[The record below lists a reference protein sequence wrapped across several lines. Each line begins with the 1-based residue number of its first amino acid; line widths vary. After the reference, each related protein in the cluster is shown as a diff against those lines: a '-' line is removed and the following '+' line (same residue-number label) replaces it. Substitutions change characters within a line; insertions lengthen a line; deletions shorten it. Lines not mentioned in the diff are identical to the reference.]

1 MEFKKIQL
9 NGFKSFADKTN
20 FLIEEGLTGIVG
32 PNGCGKSNIVESL
45 RWVMGETSKS
55 NIVESLRWVMG
66 ETSAKSMRGSGME
79 DVIFNGTSNKAS
91 KNIAE
96 VSIDVENKN
105 NEGPV
110 QYRDLDQIS
119 VRRKIEKDK
128 GSKFYINDKEVRARD
143 AQMFFADLSTGA
155 HSPSMISQGRI
166 GALVTAKPTDRRAI
180 LEEAAGISGLHVR
193 RHEAELRLGAAENNL
208 KRADELRRQQEKQ
221 LANLQKQAEE
231 ATKYKLIS
239 EEIKKIEAG
248 LYYLKLLEIDKE
260 IKIENEIN
268 NEAEG
273 EVEGFNNKIKIENEI
288 NNEAEGE
295 VEGFNNKIT
304 ELENLIK
311 IATDKV
317 SPLRE
322 KNIENLSRI
331 QRLNL
336 ELQSLDEENTR
347 IQDEIES
354 INKSISTLDE
364 DINRERGIIIDANS
378 NEKRL
383 KEEKADLIEIDSKYF
398 ETEKLSNE
406 DLENAKKELKKEQ
419 EAVDEVVNN
428 IAEGSINISLGPIK
442 NVKNSINRAKELI
455 NSNEIQQAVTLLD
468 RCNMELDNFLNDL
481 KNEKSRQELLNVNEK
496 SQNIKQL
503 QEKYAD
509 AYSKNQSIKNESIK
523 RNERIK
529 TIETEIESWK
539 NLLSNSEKMV
549 AELIERKNKLSDQL
563 KKLENQPRV
572 QAERK
577 GQISENLRI
586 SDKEKVDNDIVIEET
601 DKRIETLRTELNE
614 IQEQSIQIRERK
626 ASSGATIEG
635 LQKRKSDLLDRINS
649 ELNLSEDNI
658 LENSNLN
665 GVEELPNAIDQ
676 EDALD
681 KKKQE
686 RESLGSVNLKADEE
700 TSKYEDEI
708 KKMEQDRSDLVTA
721 IVKLKDSIN
730 ELNQKGRE
738 RLIEAFEKVNRKFNE
753 VYTKLFN
760 GGNAKLELVDS
771 DDPLEAGLEMLV
783 SPPGKRLQ
791 SITLL
796 SGGEQALTA
805 LSLIFAVFLTNP
817 SPICVLDEVDAPLD
831 DANVTRFCNLLEE
844 LIKIT
849 NTKFIIVTHHALTM
863 SKMNRLYGVTMPE
876 KGISQLVAVDL
887 QKAESMVA

>member
-20 FLIEEGLTGIVG
+20 FLIEDGLTGIVG
-32 PNGCGKSNIVESL
+32 PNGCG
-45 RWVMGETSKS
+45 KS

-79 DVIFNGTSNKAS
+79 DVIFSGTSNKAS

-96 VSIDVENKN
+96 VSVNIENKN

-110 QYRDLDQIS
+110 QYRELDEIN

-193 RHEAELRLGAAENNL
+193 RHEAELRLNAAENNL

-231 ATKYKLIS
+231 ATKYKSIS

-248 LYYLKLLEIDKE
+248 LYYLKLLEIDNE

-268 NEAEG
+268 NEAGG
-273 EVEGFNNKIKIENEI
+273 EVSGFNNKI
-288 NNEAEGE
+288 A
-295 VEGFNNKIT
+295 

-311 IATDKV
+311 SATDKV
-317 SPLRE
+317 LPLRE

-336 ELQSLDEENTR
+336 ELQSLDKENTR
-347 IQDEIES
+347 TQDEIEN
-354 INKSISTLDE
+354 IKKSIQTLEE
-364 DINRERGIIIDANS
+364 DITRERGIVIDANS

-383 KEEKADLIEIDSKYF
+383 REEKIDLIEVDSKYF

-406 DLENAKKELKKEQ
+406 ELENAKNNLKNEQ
-419 EAVDEVVNN
+419 KAVDEVVNN
-428 IAEGSINISLGPIK
+428 IAEGPINISVGPIK
-442 NVKNSINRAKELI
+442 NVKDSINRVKELI
-455 NSNEIQQAVTLLD
+455 NINEINQAVTLLD
-468 RCNMELDNFLNDL
+468 RCNMELDNFLNEL
-481 KNEKSRQELLNVNEK
+481 KNEKSRDELLSVNEK

-539 NLLSNSEKMV
+539 NLLSNSEKMFN
-549 AELIERKNKLSDQL
+549 ELSERK
-563 KKLENQPRV
+563 KKLTLQLTELDNQPKA

-586 SDKEKVDNDIVIEET
+586 SDKEKIDNDVVIDET
-601 DKRIETLRTELNE
+601 DKTIETLRTQLNE

-635 LQKRKSDLLDRINS
+635 LNKRKNDLLDRINS
-649 ELNLSEDNI
+649 ELDLSEDNI

-665 GVEELPNAIDQ
+665 GFEELPNAIDQ

-681 KKKQE
+681 RKKQE
-686 RESLGSVNLKADEE
+686 REKLGSVNLKADEE
-700 TSKYEDEI
+700 TSKYENEI
-708 KKMEQDRSDLVTA
+708 KKMEQDRSDIVTA
-721 IVKLKDSIN
+721 ITKLKDSIG

-831 DANVTRFCNLLEE
+831 DANVTRFCSLLEE

>member
-9 NGFKSFADKTN
+9 NGFKSFAEKTN
-20 FLIEEGLTGIVG
+20 FLIEDGLTGIVG
-32 PNGCGKSNIVESL
+32 PNGCG
-45 RWVMGETSKS
+45 KS

-79 DVIFNGTSNKAS
+79 DVIFSGTSNKAS

-96 VSIDVENKN
+96 VSISVANEN
-105 NEGPV
+105 NEGPL
-110 QYRDLDQIS
+110 QYREFKEIN

-231 ATKYKLIS
+231 ATKYKMIS

-248 LYYLKLLEIDKE
+248 LYYLKLIEIDNE
-260 IKIENEIN
+260 IRVENEIN

-273 EVEGFNNKIKIENEI
+273 EVAGYNNKI
-288 NNEAEGE
+288 A
-295 VEGFNNKIT
+295 
-304 ELENLIK
+304 ELEKLIK
-311 IATDKV
+311 QETDKV
-317 SPLRE
+317 SPLRS
-322 KNIENLSRI
+322 KNIENLSKI

-336 ELQSLDEENTR
+336 ELQGLDEENTR
-347 IQDEIES
+347 TQTEIETLK
-354 INKSISTLDE
+354 KSLQTIEE
-364 DINRERGIIIDANS
+364 DITRERGIIIDANS

-383 KEEKADLIEIDSKYF
+383 KEEKNELIETDSKYF
-398 ETEKLSNE
+398 ETERLSNE
-406 DLENAKKELKKEQ
+406 DLERAKKALSDEQ
-419 EAVDEVVNN
+419 KSVDEVVNN
-428 IAEGSINISLGPIK
+428 LADGAINISIGPIK
-442 NVKNSINRAKELI
+442 NVKNTIIKIKELI
-455 NSNEIQQAVTLLD
+455 EANELNQASALLD
-468 RCNMELDNFLNDL
+468 RCTMELDSFLNEL
-481 KNEKSRQELLNVNEK
+481 KNDRNRNELLSVNEK
-496 SQNIKQL
+496 SQSIKLL

-509 AYSKNQSIKNESIK
+509 SYSKNQSIKNESIK
-523 RNERIK
+523 RNQRIK
-529 TIETEIESWK
+529 TIETEIDSWR
-539 NLLSNSEKMV
+539 NLLTNSEKMV
-549 AELIERKNKLSDQL
+549 AELTERKNKLSSQL
-563 KKLENQPRV
+563 NKLDNQPKL
-572 QAERK
+572 QAEKK
-577 GQISENLRI
+577 GQISESLRI
-586 SDKEKVDNDIVIEET
+586 SEKEKIENEKIIFET
-601 DKRIETLRTELNE
+601 DEKIENLRSQLNE

-626 ASSGATIEG
+626 ASSGATIDG
-635 LQKRKSDLLDRINS
+635 LKKRKGDLLDRIDS
-649 ELNLSEDNI
+649 ELDLTEDNI

-665 GVEELPNAIDQ
+665 GVEDLPDAVIQ
-676 EDALD
+676 EDLLD

-686 RESLGSVNLKADEE
+686 REKLGSVNLRADEE
-700 TSKYEDEI
+700 TSKYEIEI
-708 KKMEQDRSDLVTA
+708 KKMEQDRMDLVTA
-721 IVKLKDSIN
+721 IVKLKESIN

-738 RLIEAFEKVNRKFNE
+738 RLIEAFERVNRKFNE

-805 LSLIFAVFLTNP
+805 LSLIFAVFLSNP

-844 LIKIT
+844 LTKIT

>member
-1 MEFKKIQL
+1 M
-9 NGFKSFADKTN
+9 
-20 FLIEEGLTGIVG
+20 
-32 PNGCGKSNIVESL
+32 
-45 RWVMGETSKS
+45 
-55 NIVESLRWVMG
+55 
-66 ETSAKSMRGSGME
+66 
-79 DVIFNGTSNKAS
+79 
-91 KNIAE
+91 
-96 VSIDVENKN
+96 
-105 NEGPV
+105 
-110 QYRDLDQIS
+110 
-119 VRRKIEKDK
+119 
-128 GSKFYINDKEVRARD
+128 
-143 AQMFFADLSTGA
+143 
-155 HSPSMISQGRI
+155 
-166 GALVTAKPTDRRAI
+166 
-180 LEEAAGISGLHVR
+180 
-193 RHEAELRLGAAENNL
+193 
-208 KRADELRRQQEKQ
+208 
-221 LANLQKQAEE
+221 
-231 ATKYKLIS
+231 
-239 EEIKKIEAG
+239 
-248 LYYLKLLEIDKE
+248 
-260 IKIENEIN
+260 
-268 NEAEG
+268 
-273 EVEGFNNKIKIENEI
+273 
-288 NNEAEGE
+288 
-295 VEGFNNKIT
+295 
-304 ELENLIK
+304 
-311 IATDKV
+311 
-317 SPLRE
+317 
-322 KNIENLSRI
+322 SRI

-354 INKSISTLDE
+354 ISKSIKTLDE

-383 KEEKADLIEIDSKYF
+383 KEEKADLIEVDSKYF

-428 IAEGSINISLGPIK
+428 IAEGSINTSLGPIK
-442 NVKNSINRAKELI
+442 NVKNSINRVKELI
-455 NSNEIQQAVTLLD
+455 DINEINQAVTLLD
-468 RCNMELDNFLNDL
+468 RCNIELDNFLNDL
-481 KNEKSRQELLNVNEK
+481 KNEKSRQELLSVNEK

-549 AELIERKNKLSDQL
+549 AELTERKNKLSAQL
-563 KKLENQPRV
+563 KELDNQPRV

-586 SDKEKVDNDIVIEET
+586 SDKEKIDNDAIIEET
-601 DKRIETLRTELNE
+601 DNKIETLRNELNE

-658 LENSNLN
+658 LENSNLF
-665 GVEELPNAIDQ
+665 GAEELPDAIDQ

-721 IVKLKDSIN
+721 IMKLKDSIN

>member
-20 FLIEEGLTGIVG
+20 FLIEDGLTGIVG
-32 PNGCGKSNIVESL
+32 PNGCG
-45 RWVMGETSKS
+45 KS

-79 DVIFNGTSNKAS
+79 DVIFSGTSNKPS

-96 VSIDVENKN
+96 VSVTVANQN
-105 NEGPV
+105 NEGPI
-110 QYRDLDQIS
+110 QFRELDEVN

-128 GSKFYINDKEVRARD
+128 GSKFYINEKEVRARD

-166 GALVTAKPTDRRAI
+166 GALVTAKPTDRRTI

-193 RHEAELRLGAAENNL
+193 RHEAELRLTAAENNL

-231 ATKYKLIS
+231 ATKYKNIS
-239 EEIKKIEAG
+239 DDIKKIEAG

-260 IKIENEIN
+260 IRIENEIN
-268 NEAEG
+268 TEAEV
-273 EVEGFNNKIKIENEI
+273 EVTGFNNKILEI
-288 NNEAEGE
+288 
-295 VEGFNNKIT
+295 
-304 ELENLIK
+304 ENLIK
-311 IATDKV
+311 SETDKV
-317 SPLRE
+317 APLRE
-322 KNIENLSRI
+322 KNIENLSKI

-336 ELQSLDEENTR
+336 ELQNLDKENTR
-347 IQDEIES
+347 IQDEIEN
-354 INKSISTLDE
+354 IKKSLKTFDE
-364 DINRERGIIIDANS
+364 DIIREKGIVIDANS

-383 KEEKADLIEIDSKYF
+383 KEEKNELIELDSKYY
-398 ETEKLSNE
+398 ETEKKSNE
-406 DLENAKKELKKEQ
+406 DLS
-419 EAVDEVVNN
+419 
-428 IAEGSINISLGPIK
+428 SIKSKLNLEIDKI
-442 NVKNSINRAKELI
+442 IELI
-455 NSNEIQQAVTLLD
+455 NSKKNEEATTLL
-468 RCNMELDNFLNDL
+468 
-481 KNEKSRQELLNVNEK
+481 EKCKLSIEE
-496 SQNIKQL
+496 
-503 QEKYAD
+503 YAD
-509 AYSKNQSIKNESIK
+509 SYSKNQNIKKESTK
-523 RNERIK
+523 RNERISVIDK
-529 TIETEIESWK
+529 EIESWK
-539 NLLSNSEKMV
+539 NLLINSEKM
-549 AELIERKNKLSDQL
+549 LIELSDRKNKLNLQL
-563 KKLENQPRV
+563 EKLDNEPRL
-572 QAERK
+572 QAEKK
-577 GQISENLRI
+577 GQISEGLRIAKEEKTKNESIIFVTDEKIENLR
-586 SDKEKVDNDIVIEET
+586 T
-601 DKRIETLRTELNE
+601 QLNE

-635 LQKRKSDLLDRINS
+635 LKKRKNDLLDRITS
-649 ELNLSEDNI
+649 ELNLTEENI
-658 LENSNLN
+658 LENSDLF
-665 GVEELPNAIDQ
+665 GKEELPDAVNQ
-676 EDALD
+676 EDLLD

-686 RESLGSVNLKADEE
+686 REKLGSVNLKADEE
-700 TSKYEDEI
+700 TNKYETEI
-708 KKMEQDRSDLVTA
+708 KKMEQDRADLVTA
-721 IVKLKDSIN
+721 IIKLKDSIN

-738 RLIEAFEKVNRKFNE
+738 RLIEAFDKVNRKFNE

-805 LSLIFAVFLTNP
+805 LSLVFAVFLTNP

>member
-45 RWVMGETSKS
+45 RWVMGETS
-55 NIVESLRWVMG
+55 
-66 ETSAKSMRGSGME
+66 AKSMRGSGME
-79 DVIFNGTSNKAS
+79 DVIFSGTSNKAS

-96 VSIDVENKN
+96 VSIDVDNKD

-110 QYRDLDQIS
+110 QYRELDQIN

-231 ATKYKLIS
+231 ASKYKSIT

-248 LYYLKLLEIDKE
+248 LYYLKLIEIDKE
-260 IKIENEIN
+260 IRIENEIN

-273 EVEGFNNKIKIENEI
+273 EVEGFNSKIS
-288 NNEAEGE
+288 
-295 VEGFNNKIT
+295 

-311 IATDKV
+311 SATDKV

-347 IQDEIES
+347 TQDEIES
-354 INKSISTLDE
+354 IKKSIQTLDE
-364 DINRERGIIIDANS
+364 DISRERGIIIDANS

-383 KEEKADLIEIDSKYF
+383 KEEKTDLIDIDSKYF

-406 DLENAKKELKKEQ
+406 ELEEAKRKLKKEQ
-419 EAVDEVVNN
+419 EAVDEVVNT
-428 IAEGSINISLGPIK
+428 IAEGTLNISIGPIK
-442 NVKNSINRAKELI
+442 NVKNSINRVKELI
-455 NSNEIQQAVTLLD
+455 DSNEINQAVTLLD

-481 KNEKSRQELLNVNEK
+481 KNEKSREELLNVNEK

-529 TIETEIESWK
+529 TIETEVESWK
-539 NLLSNSEKMV
+539 NLLANSEKMV
-549 AELIERKNKLSDQL
+549 GELTDRKNKLTDQL
-563 KKLENQPRV
+563 KELDNQPKA

-586 SDKEKVDNDIVIEET
+586 SDKEKIDNDTVIEET
-601 DKRIETLRTELNE
+601 DKQIENLRSQLNE

-626 ASSGATIEG
+626 ASSGATVEG

-649 ELNLSEDNI
+649 ELNLSEENI
-658 LENSNLN
+658 LEYSNLN
-665 GVEELPNAIDQ
+665 GIEDLPNPVDQ
-676 EDALD
+676 EDSLD

-686 RESLGSVNLKADEE
+686 REKLGSVNLKADEE

-721 IVKLKDSIN
+721 IIKLKESIN

-738 RLIEAFEKVNRKFNE
+738 RLIEAFDKVNRKFNE

-831 DANVTRFCNLLEE
+831 DANVTRFCSLLEE

>member
-9 NGFKSFADKTN
+9 NGFKSFADKTD

-45 RWVMGETSKS
+45 RWVMGETS
-55 NIVESLRWVMG
+55 
-66 ETSAKSMRGSGME
+66 AKSMRGSGME
-79 DVIFNGTSNKAS
+79 DVIFSGTSNKPS

-96 VSIDVENKN
+96 VSVNVANKN
-105 NEGPV
+105 NEGPI
-110 QYRDLDQIS
+110 QFRELDEVN

-193 RHEAELRLGAAENNL
+193 RHEAELRLSAAENNL
-208 KRADELRRQQEKQ
+208 KRADELRRQQERQ

-231 ATKYKLIS
+231 ATKYKNIS
-239 EEIKKIEAG
+239 DEIKKIEAG

-260 IKIENEIN
+260 ITVENEIN
-268 NEAEG
+268 TEAEG
-273 EVEGFNNKIKIENEI
+273 EVSGYNNKIS
-288 NNEAEGE
+288 
-295 VEGFNNKIT
+295 
-304 ELENLIK
+304 ELEKLIK
-311 IATDKV
+311 SETDKI

-322 KNIENLSRI
+322 KNIENLSKI

-336 ELQSLDEENTR
+336 ELQSLDEENNR
-347 IQDEIES
+347 IQDEIKN
-354 INKSISTLDE
+354 IKKTLQTFDD
-364 DINRERGIIIDANS
+364 DINREKGIVIDANS

-383 KEEKADLIEIDSKYF
+383 KEEKNDLIEIDSKYYQ
-398 ETEKLSNE
+398 TEKQSNE
-406 DLENAKKELKKEQ
+406 DLDGAKNKLKLEIDKIKELVTSKKND
-419 EAVDEVVNN
+419 EAILALNECQM
-428 IAEGSINISLGPIK
+428 IIEEYAES
-442 NVKNSINRAKELI
+442 
-455 NSNEIQQAVTLLD
+455 
-468 RCNMELDNFLNDL
+468 
-481 KNEKSRQELLNVNEK
+481 
-496 SQNIKQL
+496 
-503 QEKYAD
+503 
-509 AYSKNQSIKNESIK
+509 YSKNQNIKKESVK
-523 RNERIK
+523 RNERISVIDK
-529 TIETEIESWK
+529 EIESWK

-549 AELIERKNKLSDQL
+549 NELSDRKSKLNLQL
-563 KKLENQPRV
+563 DKLDNQPKL
-572 QAERK
+572 QAEKK

-586 SDKEKVDNDIVIEET
+586 SEEEKNQNESIINKTDEE
-601 DKRIETLRTELNE
+601 IETLRIQLNE
-614 IQEQSIQIRERK
+614 TQEQSIQIRERK

-635 LQKRKSDLLDRINS
+635 LKKRKNDLIDRIVS
-649 ELNLSEDNI
+649 ELNLTEENI
-658 LENSNLN
+658 LENSNLF
-665 GVEELPNAIDQ
+665 GAEELPDAVNQ
-676 EDALD
+676 EDLLD

-686 RESLGSVNLKADEE
+686 REKLGSVNLKADEE
-700 TSKYEDEI
+700 TNKYENEI
-708 KKMEQDRSDLVTA
+708 KKMEQDRADLVTA
-721 IVKLKDSIN
+721 IIKLKDSIN

-760 GGNAKLELVDS
+760 GGNATLELVDS

-805 LSLIFAVFLTNP
+805 LSLVFAVFLTNP

-844 LIKIT
+844 LTKIT
-849 NTKFIIVTHHALTM
+849 NTKFVIVTHHALTM

>member
-9 NGFKSFADKTN
+9 NGFKSFAEKTN

-45 RWVMGETSKS
+45 RWVMGETS
-55 NIVESLRWVMG
+55 
-66 ETSAKSMRGSGME
+66 AKSMRGSGME
-79 DVIFNGTSNKAS
+79 DVIFSGTSNKAS

-96 VSIDVENKN
+96 VSVTVVNQN
-105 NEGPV
+105 NEGPIQFREMDEV
-110 QYRDLDQIS
+110 N

-193 RHEAELRLGAAENNL
+193 RHEAELRLSAAENNL

-231 ATKYKLIS
+231 ATKYKDIS
-239 EEIKKIEAG
+239 DEIKKIEAG

-260 IKIENEIN
+260 IRVENEIN
-268 NEAEG
+268 TEAEG
-273 EVEGFNNKIKIENEI
+273 EVSGYNNKILEI
-288 NNEAEGE
+288 
-295 VEGFNNKIT
+295 
-304 ELENLIK
+304 ENLIK
-311 IATDKV
+311 SETEKV
-317 SPLRE
+317 TPLRE
-322 KNIENLSRI
+322 KNIENLSKI

-336 ELQSLDEENTR
+336 ELQNLDEENNR
-347 IQDEIES
+347 IQDEIKN
-354 INKSISTLDE
+354 IKKSLQTLDD
-364 DINRERGIIIDANS
+364 DINREKGIVIDANS

-383 KEEKADLIEIDSKYF
+383 KEEKNDLIEIDSKYY
-398 ETEKLSNE
+398 ETEKHSNE
-406 DLENAKKELKKEQ
+406 DLDNAKNKLKFEIDK
-419 EAVDEVVNN
+419 V
-428 IAEGSINISLGPIK
+428 
-442 NVKNSINRAKELI
+442 KELI
-455 NSNEIQQAVTLLD
+455 NLK
-468 RCNMELDNFLNDL
+468 
-481 KNEKSRQELLNVNEK
+481 KNEEAIVLLEECK
-496 SQNIKQL
+496 III
-503 QEKYAD
+503 EAYAD
-509 AYSKNQSIKNESIK
+509 SYSKNQNIKKESIK
-523 RNERIK
+523 RNERISVIDK
-529 TIETEIESWK
+529 EIESWR

-549 AELIERKNKLSDQL
+549 NELSERKNKLNLQL
-563 KKLENQPRV
+563 EKLDNQPKL
-572 QAERK
+572 QAEKK
-577 GQISENLRI
+577 GQISEGLRI
-586 SDKEKVDNDIVIEET
+586 SDQEKTENEIIINST
-601 DKRIETLRTELNE
+601 DEKIETLRSKLNE

-635 LQKRKSDLLDRINS
+635 LNKRKNDLIDRINS
-649 ELNLSEDNI
+649 ELSLTEENI
-658 LENSNLN
+658 LENSNLY
-665 GVEELPNAIDQ
+665 GTEELPDAVNQ
-676 EDALD
+676 EDLLD

-686 RESLGSVNLKADEE
+686 REKLGSVNLKADEE
-700 TSKYEDEI
+700 TNKYENEI
-708 KKMEQDRSDLVTA
+708 KKMEQDRADLVTA
-721 IVKLKDSIN
+721 IIKLKDSIN

-738 RLIEAFEKVNRKFNE
+738 RLIEAFDRVNRKFNE

-844 LIKIT
+844 LTKIT

>member
-9 NGFKSFADKTN
+9 NGFKSFADKAN
-20 FLIEEGLTGIVG
+20 FLIEDGLTGIVG

-45 RWVMGETSKS
+45 RWA
-55 NIVESLRWVMG
+55 MG

-96 VSIDVENKN
+96 VSISLDNKSH
-105 NEGPV
+105 EGPL
-110 QYRDLDQIS
+110 QYKEMDQIE
-119 VRRKIEKDK
+119 VKRKIEKDK
-128 GSKFYINDKEVRARD
+128 GSKFFINDKEVRARD

-180 LEEAAGISGLHVR
+180 LEEAANISGLHVR
-193 RHEAELRLGAAENNL
+193 RHEAELRLNAAEVNL

-248 LYYLKLLEIDKE
+248 LYYLRLLDIDNEIR
-260 IKIENEIN
+260 IENEIN

-273 EVEGFNNKIKIENEI
+273 EVNSFNQQISQ
-288 NNEAEGE
+288 
-295 VEGFNNKIT
+295 F
-304 ELENLIK
+304 ENLIK
-311 IATDKV
+311 TETDKV

-336 ELQSLDEENTR
+336 ELQSLDEENVRT
-347 IQDEIES
+347 QDEIE
-354 INKSISTLDE
+354 NFKKSLKTIEE
-364 DINRERGIIIDANS
+364 DIDREKGIVIDANS

-383 KEEKADLIEIDSKYF
+383 KEEKNELIEIDSKYF
-398 ETEKLSNE
+398 ITEKLSNE
-406 DLENAKKELKKEQ
+406 DLERAKDQLNEEQ
-419 EAVDEVVNN
+419 KAVDGIIEIFANGN
-428 IAEGSINISLGPIK
+428 INISIDPIK
-442 NVKNSINRAKELI
+442 EVINTIEKVKKLI
-455 NSNEIQQAVTLLD
+455 NDNEANQALTLLD
-468 RCNMELDNFLNDL
+468 RTKIELNNFLSNLANDESKNKL
-481 KNEKSRQELLNVNEK
+481 TDINEKNN
-496 SQNIKQL
+496 NIKLL

-509 AYSKNQSIKNESIK
+509 SFSKNQSIKKESIK

-529 TIETEIESWK
+529 AIETEVESWK
-539 NLLSNSEKMV
+539 NLLSNSQKMV
-549 AELIERKNKLSDQL
+549 TELAERKNKLLLQLNERDQ
-563 KKLENQPRV
+563 QPKV
-572 QAERK
+572 QAEKK
-577 GQISENLRI
+577 GQASEGLRI
-586 SDKEKVDNDIVIEET
+586 SQNEKIENEKIIEET
-601 DKRIETLRTELNE
+601 DKKINSLRLELNDV
-614 IQEQSIQIRERK
+614 QERSIQIRERK
-626 ASSGATIEG
+626 ASSGATVEG
-635 LQKRKSDLLDRINS
+635 LKKRKDDLLERVSS
-649 ELNLSEDNI
+649 ELNLEENDI

-665 GVEELPNAIDQ
+665 GVEKLPDSVTQ
-676 EDALD
+676 EEALD
-681 KKKQE
+681 EKKRE
-686 RESLGSVNLKADEE
+686 REKLGSVNLRADEE
-700 TSKYEDEI
+700 TSKYEIEI
-708 KKMEQDRSDLVTA
+708 KKMEQDREDLVSA
-721 IVKLKDSIN
+721 IIKLKESIN

-738 RLIEAFEKVNRKFNE
+738 RLLEAFEKVNRKFNE

-805 LSLIFAVFLTNP
+805 LSLIFAVFLN
-817 SPICVLDEVDAPLD
+817 
-831 DANVTRFCNLLEE
+831 
-844 LIKIT
+844 
-849 NTKFIIVTHHALTM
+849 
-863 SKMNRLYGVTMPE
+863 
-876 KGISQLVAVDL
+876 
-887 QKAESMVA
+887 

>member
-20 FLIEEGLTGIVG
+20 FLIEDGLTGIVG
-32 PNGCGKSNIVESL
+32 PNGCG
-45 RWVMGETSKS
+45 KS

-79 DVIFNGTSNKAS
+79 DVIFSGTSNQAS

-96 VSIDVENKN
+96 VSVTVENKDK
-105 NEGPV
+105 EGPI
-110 QYRDLDQIS
+110 QFRELDEVN

-193 RHEAELRLGAAENNL
+193 RHEAELRLSAAENNL

-231 ATKYKLIS
+231 ATKYRNIS
-239 EEIKKIEAG
+239 DEIKKIEAG

-260 IKIENEIN
+260 IRVENEIN
-268 NEAEG
+268 SEAEG
-273 EVEGFNNKIKIENEI
+273 EVSNFNNKISEI
-288 NNEAEGE
+288 
-295 VEGFNNKIT
+295 
-304 ELENLIK
+304 ENLIK
-311 IATDKV
+311 SESDKV
-317 SPLRE
+317 APLRE
-322 KNIENLSRI
+322 KNIENLSKI

-336 ELQSLDEENTR
+336 ELKSLDEENTR
-347 IQDEIES
+347 IQEEIES
-354 INKSISTLDE
+354 IKKSLRTFDD
-364 DINRERGIIIDANS
+364 DIGREKGIVIDANS

-383 KEEKADLIEIDSKYF
+383 KEEKNELIEIDSKYY
-398 ETEKLSNE
+398 ETEKKSNE
-406 DLENAKKELKKEQ
+406 DLDNTKNKLKFEMDK
-419 EAVDEVVNN
+419 V
-428 IAEGSINISLGPIK
+428 
-442 NVKNSINRAKELI
+442 KELI
-455 NSNEIQQAVTLLD
+455 NLEKKEEAIET
-468 RCNMELDNFLNDL
+468 LDNCKIIIEEYADSFS
-481 KNEKSRQELLNVNEK
+481 KN
-496 SQNIKQL
+496 QNIK
-503 QEKYAD
+503 KD
-509 AYSKNQSIKNESIK
+509 SIK
-523 RNERIK
+523 RNERISIIDK
-529 TIETEIESWK
+529 EIESWK
-539 NLLSNSEKMV
+539 NLLSNSEKMLN
-549 AELIERKNKLSDQL
+549 ELSERKNKLNFQL
-563 KKLENQPRV
+563 EKLDNQPKL
-572 QAERK
+572 QAEKK
-577 GQISENLRI
+577 GQISEGLRI
-586 SDKEKVDNDIVIEET
+586 SEKEKIENETVISST
-601 DKRIETLRTELNE
+601 DEKIETLRTQLNE
-614 IQEQSIQIRERK
+614 IQEESIQIRERK

-635 LQKRKSDLLDRINS
+635 LKKRKNDMIDRIVS
-649 ELNLSEDNI
+649 ELNLTEENI
-658 LENSNLN
+658 LENSNLF
-665 GVEELPNAIDQ
+665 GKEDLPDAVNQ
-676 EDALD
+676 EDLLD

-686 RESLGSVNLKADEE
+686 RERLGSVNLKADEE
-700 TSKYEDEI
+700 TNKYETEI
-708 KKMEQDRSDLVTA
+708 KKMERDREDLVTA
-721 IVKLKDSIN
+721 IIKLKDSIN

-738 RLIEAFEKVNRKFNE
+738 RLIEAFDKVNRKFNE
-753 VYTKLFN
+753 VYMKLFN

-771 DDPLEAGLEMLV
+771 EDPLEAGLEMLV

-831 DANVTRFCNLLEE
+831 DANVTRFCSLLDE
-844 LIKIT
+844 LTKIT

>member
-45 RWVMGETSKS
+45 RWVMGETS
-55 NIVESLRWVMG
+55 
-66 ETSAKSMRGSGME
+66 AKSMRGSGME
-79 DVIFNGTSNKAS
+79 DVIFSGTSNKPS

-96 VSIDVENKN
+96 VSITVNNEK
-105 NEGPV
+105 NEGPI
-110 QYRDLDQIS
+110 QYRELSEIHI
-119 VRRKIEKDK
+119 RRKIEKDK

-248 LYYLKLLEIDKE
+248 LYYLKLLDIEKE
-260 IKIENEIN
+260 IRVENEIN
-268 NEAEG
+268 TEAES
-273 EVEGFNNKIKIENEI
+273 EVDGFNKKIN
-288 NNEAEGE
+288 
-295 VEGFNNKIT
+295 
-304 ELENLIK
+304 ELEIQIK
-311 IATDKV
+311 TETDKV
-317 SPLRE
+317 NPLRE
-322 KNIENLSRI
+322 KNIENLSKI

-336 ELQSLDEENTR
+336 ELQSLDEENLR
-347 IQDEIES
+347 IQEEIGS
-354 INKSISTLDE
+354 IKKSLQIIDE
-364 DINRERGIIIDANS
+364 DIIREKGIVVDANS

-383 KEEKADLIEIDSKYF
+383 KEEKNELIEIDSKYF

-406 DLENAKKELKKEQ
+406 ELEKAKTELDEEQ
-419 EAVDEVVNN
+419 KQANEIIKTFADGN
-428 IAEGSINISLGPIK
+428 ININVNQVKSVEENIDKIK
-442 NVKNSINRAKELI
+442 SLI
-455 NSNEIQQAVTLLD
+455 NENELNQALTLLD
-468 RCNMELDNFLNDL
+468 RCKIELNDFL
-481 KNEKSRQELLNVNEK
+481 KNLGDEESKKRLSVLNDKNE
-496 SQNIKQL
+496 QIKIL
-503 QEKYAD
+503 QGKYTD
-509 AYSKNQSIKNESIK
+509 SFSKNQSIKKESLK

-529 TIETEIESWK
+529 TIETEIESWI
-539 NLLSNSEKMV
+539 NLLTNSNKMIN
-549 AELIERKNKLSDQL
+549 ELTERKSKLSNQL
-563 KKLENQPRV
+563 NELDNQPEI
-572 QAERK
+572 QAEKK
-577 GQISENLRI
+577 GQINESLRISEKEKQDNEKIITDTDEKIENLR
-586 SDKEKVDNDIVIEET
+586 S
-601 DKRIETLRTELNE
+601 ELNK
-614 IQEQSIQIRERK
+614 IQEDSIQIRERK

-635 LQKRKSDLLDRINS
+635 LKKRKNDLLDRVNS
-649 ELNLSEDNI
+649 ELSLSEDNI
-658 LENSNLN
+658 LENSNLF
-665 GVEELPNAIDQ
+665 GVEELPDPVVQ
-676 EDALD
+676 EDLLD

-686 RESLGSVNLKADEE
+686 REKFGSVNLKADEE
-700 TSKYEDEI
+700 TSKYETEI
-708 KKMEQDRSDLVTA
+708 KKMEQDRADLVTA
-721 IVKLKDSIN
+721 IIKLKESIN

-738 RLIEAFEKVNRKFNE
+738 RLLEAFEKVNRKFNE

-831 DANVTRFCNLLEE
+831 DANVTRFCGLLEE
-844 LIKIT
+844 LINIT